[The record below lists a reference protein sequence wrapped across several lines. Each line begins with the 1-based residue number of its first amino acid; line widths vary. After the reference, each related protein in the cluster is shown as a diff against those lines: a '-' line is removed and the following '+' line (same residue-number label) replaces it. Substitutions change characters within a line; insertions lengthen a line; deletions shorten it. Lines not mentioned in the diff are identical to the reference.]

1 MSQANRKK
9 INTRKLS
16 NLGLLIALQIVFSQ
30 FISIN
35 TPIVKIGFGF
45 LPLAIMGI
53 LYGSWTAGTGAVI
66 ADIIGLMI
74 FPTGAY
80 FPGFTLTEFL
90 TGFVFGYFLHNK
102 SKTWTR
108 ILIPVTIICI
118 VLNLLLNTYWLT
130 IILGKGYLA
139 LLPTRAVKSIVMIP
153 VQVITISLV
162 WEKFILKIKHLA
174 YS

>member
-1 MSQANRKK
+1 MSQVNRKK
-9 INTRKLS
+9 FNTRKLA

-53 LYGSWTAGTGAVI
+53 LYGHWTSGVGAVI

-90 TGFVFGYFLHNK
+90 TGFVFGYFLHDK
-102 SKTWTR
+102 PKTWTR

-130 IILGKGYLA
+130 IMLGKGYLA
-139 LLPTRAVKSIVMIP
+139 LLPTRAIKSIIMIP